1 MEKKIKKYYILSFIS
16 IILMGASL
24 GSSIA
29 CFIIFLSM
37 SSGTTIGG
45 RLIFL
50 NIMSYVLLL
59 SFIILFILFI
69 LTIIKIRTLRMEN
82 HIQEGGNSN
91 EKE

>member
-1 MEKKIKKYYILSFIS
+1 MERKIKKYYILSFIT

-37 SSGTTIGG
+37 SSGTKIGS
-45 RLIFL
+45 RLILL

-69 LTIIKIRTLRMEN
+69 LTIIKIRTLKMES
-82 HIQEGGNSN
+82 HIQEGAKDN
-91 EKE
+91 END

>member
-1 MEKKIKKYYILSFIS
+1 MERKIKKYYTLSFIS
-16 IILMGASL
+16 IVLMGASL

-29 CFIIFLSM
+29 CFIVFLSM

-45 RLIFL
+45 RLILL

-59 SFIILFILFI
+59 SFIIFFILFI

-82 HIQEGGNSN
+82 HIQEGAKDN
-91 EKE
+91 END